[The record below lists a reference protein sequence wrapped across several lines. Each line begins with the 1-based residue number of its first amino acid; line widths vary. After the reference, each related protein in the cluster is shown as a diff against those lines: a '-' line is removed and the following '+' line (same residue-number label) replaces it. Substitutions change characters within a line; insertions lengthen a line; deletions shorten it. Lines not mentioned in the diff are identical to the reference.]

1 MQKNQNAK
9 LLIALGMLF
18 VLAMSSL
25 AVASAQTSN
34 TASTNANVSD
44 NEERKDKVSDKAKD
58 RVEKIRTEIVDKEE
72 RQLEEKR
79 DTDRHDERNLRPTI
93 AFDGKTE
100 GWAVIGGTAYEST
113 ISLHDGKAAK
123 VGEHLWRVTANG
135 TISVGDR
142 IFDVDLKGKVQGTKR
157 HDSAII
163 QLHGKVMFEGEEHRV
178 ALSGYL
184 APTNVE
190 NTYALAFTKV
200 GFKGEDYHFLQVGH
214 LTVTPLATAD
224 ISLRQSQDEMAS
236 FRATVSVE

>member
-18 VLAMSSL
+18 VLAMSPL
-25 AVASAQTSN
+25 AVANAQTSN
-34 TASTNANVSD
+34 SASANANVSA
-44 NEERKDKVSDKAKD
+44 NVNDKTKD
-58 RVEKIRTEIVDKEE
+58 RLEKIRAEIVDKEQ
-72 RQLEEKR
+72 RRLEEKR

-123 VGEHLWRVTANG
+123 VGEHLWRVTTNG

-142 IFDVDLKGKVQGTKR
+142 TFDVDLKGKVQGTKR
-157 HDSAII
+157 HGSAII
-163 QLHGKVMFEGEEHRV
+163 QLHGKVMFEGEEHRI
-178 ALSGYL
+178 ALGGYL

-214 LTVTPLATAD
+214 LTVTPLATED
-224 ISLRQSQDEMAS
+224 ISLQQSQDDMAS